1 MSLDLSKNSSLWS
14 QIFNTRALISTYLSS
29 ITIQNSKFFGL
40 INEIIL
46 KDKSLHGFY
55 GENIVIH
62 ESYLSSEGLF
72 NL

>member
-1 MSLDLSKNSSLWS
+1 MFL
-14 QIFNTRALISTYLSS
+14 
-29 ITIQNSKFFGL
+29 GL
-40 INEIIL
+40 INEIIF